1 MVILLSYCR
10 WGERATVLLC
20 QRLGTPSAA
29 ATAKAAAAMAI
40 AATSDAAAAPGAAA
54 PPAHRVLCVPAQQPA
69 WDEQLHTLRPLWRQ
83 ATPAGHITGA
93 LCLLHHWLAT
103 PASAAAAVIR
113 SDIVQSY
120 HRCTLTNT
128 QSWCRATLLIAVGH
142 CRSNLHVQLI
152 HPPCIHASMQPISPM
167 HPAPM
172 QHFPRHA
179 SIVRCASTNVQAV
192 FSEVACWVI
201 ACLHHCVMSVPGVPV
216 CHS

>member
-1 MVILLSYCR
+1 MSIWDICCHRTVVLQVVRAGYYTSMPTSWNGQRRRHRHSRRSNGHRSNIRRRCR
-10 WGERATVLLC
+10 HRGRCPFRSSRALRSC
-20 QRLGTPSAA
+20 
-29 ATAKAAAAMAI
+29 
-40 AATSDAAAAPGAAA
+40 
-54 PPAHRVLCVPAQQPA
+54 PAC
-69 WDEQLHTLRPLWRQ
+69 DEQLHTLRPLWRQ

-172 QHFPRHA
+172 QYSPRHHA
-179 SIVRCASTNVQAV
+179 
-192 FSEVACWVI
+192 
-201 ACLHHCVMSVPGVPV
+201 
-216 CHS
+216 